1 MLRRASEQASER
13 ASKLTTKCCLFAFSF
28 YLAPRYPNRWKNHLV
43 IIPRKCHRLTHADAI
58 YLSSLAMDGW
68 YGYCAPNEAMHE
80 EGNSYHGVNWTTERE
95 RERMRERTKF
105 DTNPYAPNG
114 NNIHSE
120 PASIR
125 RLENNVCA
133 RAIVLL
139 YVYVFTHKRLIEWRY
154 STAMNVT
161 RRTLLVML
169 HARAIDYT
177 FSSLSIAREMC
188 VLYIHYTTFV
198 HFVENQRNS
207 LPFDGRSVYSMWTHT
222 YLFFFLNG
230 KITWTEYA
238 VRLDFIW
245 FLCW

>member
-1 MLRRASEQASER
+1 MSSPNARRCNLLILACYGRMIWILCAER
-13 ASKLTTKCCLFAFSF
+13 SDAWRGEFVPWCKL
-28 YLAPRYPNRWKNHLV
+28 N
-43 IIPRKCHRLTHADAI
+43 D
-58 YLSSLAMDGW
+58 
-68 YGYCAPNEAMHE
+68 
-80 EGNSYHGVNWTTERE
+80 RE
-95 RERMRERTKF
+95 REGERMIERTKF